1 MSRPKAILEA
11 NHELEQYEMY
21 SVAPLCDDGDGARQH
36 IATIYDHEEAA
47 EVLRLWNSEDN
58 DERIMK
64 KEQEKQE
71 ISSKTE
77 TLIAALR
84 QIVKDIHDSEGVV
97 SAAILEAAD
106 RLEELNNER
115 T

>member
-1 MSRPKAILEA
+1 MID
-11 NHELEQYEMY
+11 EL
-21 SVAPLCDDGDGARQH
+21 
-36 IATIYDHEEAA
+36 
-47 EVLRLWNSEDN
+47 
-58 DERIMK
+58 MK
-64 KEQEKQE
+64 
-71 ISSKTE
+71 SKTE

-84 QIVKDIHDSEGVV
+84 QIVKDIHDEEGVV